1 MKTLLKVTSSLHG
14 PEGQS
19 SKLADR
25 FAGNWRLNNPGGI
38 VVSRDLAAQAVP
50 HLTAE
55 RFKAFSNPDGKL
67 SSEQQAGVD
76 LSNTLIAELEAA
88 DEIVIA
94 APMYNFD
101 VPSTLRAYFDHV
113 ARVGVT
119 FRYTTLGPEGLLKG
133 KKTTVIVTR
142 GGSYAGNA
150 DTQTAYLNQFLGF
163 IGLTDIEWVVA
174 ENLAIDETTRFA
186 SVEAANDL
194 ISRLQPANDAAA

>member
-1 MKTLLKVTSSLHG
+1 MKTLLKVTSSIHG

-25 FAGNWRLNNPGGI
+25 FAGNWSLNNPGGI

-55 RFKAFSNPDGKL
+55 RFKAFSEPDGKL
-67 SSEQQAGVD
+67 SPEQQAGVD

-113 ARVGVT
+113 ARGGVT

-150 DTQTAYLNQFLGF
+150 DTQTAYLKQFLGF
-163 IGLTDIEWVVA
+163 IGLTDVEWVFA
-174 ENLAIDETTRFA
+174 EGLAVDEHTRL
-186 SVEAANDL
+186 SGLKAANEA
-194 ISRLQPANDAAA
+194 IARLQSIRVTAA

>member
-1 MKTLLKVTSSLHG
+1 MKTLLKVTSSIYG

-19 SKLADR
+19 SRLAER

-38 VVSRDLAAQAVP
+38 VVSRDLAERAVP

-55 RFKAFSNPDGKL
+55 RFKAFSDPEGKL
-67 SSEQQAGVD
+67 GPEQQAGLD

-88 DEIVIA
+88 DEIVLA

-101 VPSTLRAYFDHV
+101 VPSTLRAYFDHI
-113 ARVGVT
+113 ARAGVT
-119 FRYTTLGPEGLLKG
+119 FRYTALGPEGLLKG

-142 GGSYAGNA
+142 GGSYAGTA
-150 DTQTAYLNQFLGF
+150 DTHTSYLKQFLGF

-174 ENLAIDETTRFA
+174 EKLAIDEATRFA
-186 SVEAANDL
+186 SVEAANDV
-194 ISRLQPANDAAA
+194 IGRLQPASVAAA